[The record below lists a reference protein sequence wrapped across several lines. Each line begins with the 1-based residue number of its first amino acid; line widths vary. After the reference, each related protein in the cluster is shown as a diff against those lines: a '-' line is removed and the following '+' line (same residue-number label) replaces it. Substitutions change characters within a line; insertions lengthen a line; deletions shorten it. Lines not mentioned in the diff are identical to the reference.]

1 MKIHWLVEKLDNTYS
16 KYPDELFSSGNK
28 AYTCLNSYSYNLL
41 RKDPEV
47 FKSVDGITLD
57 GLTMCL
63 ALKALWRRNYK
74 RLSFDMT
81 GLAADLFEKL
91 NSENSEH
98 SVYFIGAK
106 QEQIEST
113 IHQISKSYPN
123 MKIAGFRNGYFN
135 EEIDSVKA
143 IMDIVNSGASFCIV
157 GMGTPVQEKFV
168 VNLRDAGFEGICFTC
183 GGFLHQTSGSIN
195 YYPDWV
201 NRYNLRAFYRLF
213 HEKGLWKRLWKI
225 IVVFPVN
232 ITVDTLHSKLTKQ

>member
-41 RKDPEV
+41 RKDPEI

-57 GLTMCL
+57 GFTICL
-63 ALKALWRRNYK
+63 ALKALWGRNFK

-81 GLAADLFEKL
+81 GLAAELFDKL
-91 NSENSEH
+91 NCEDSSH

-106 QEQIEST
+106 QQQIESSVN
-113 IHQISKSYPN
+113 HISKSFPN
-123 MKIAGFRNGYFN
+123 MKIAGYRNGYFSG
-135 EEIDSVKA
+135 EDDCSKA
-143 IMDIVNSGASFCIV
+143 INDIVNSGASFCIV
-157 GMGTPVQEKFV
+157 GMGTPMQEKFV

-183 GGFLHQTSGSIN
+183 GGFLHQTSGRIN
-195 YYPDWV
+195 YYPEWV

-225 IVVFPVN
+225 IVVFPAN
-232 ITVDTLHSKLTKQ
+232 ITADTLHSKLTKR